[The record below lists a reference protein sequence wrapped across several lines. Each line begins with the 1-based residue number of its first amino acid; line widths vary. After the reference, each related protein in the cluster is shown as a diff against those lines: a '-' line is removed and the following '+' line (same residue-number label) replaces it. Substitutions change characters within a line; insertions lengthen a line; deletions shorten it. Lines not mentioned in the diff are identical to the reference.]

1 QPHRRLAP
9 QHLVRVPR
17 GHPGPAGSAPRD
29 CRRLRLSGKD
39 RKIVAVTAQRL
50 VYRFE
55 EADPDNAILFGGKG
69 AGLARMTTGGL
80 PVPPGFVITTEA
92 CLRYNLSPRGTP
104 PDPRGSRPPAELL
117 DEAMEHLADL
127 EAATGRCFGGGP

>member
-39 RKIVAVTAQRL
+39 RKIVAVTAQRM
-50 VYRFE
+50 VFRFE

-80 PVPPGFVITTEA
+80 PVPPGFIITTEA
-92 CLRYNLSPRGTP
+92 CGRYKEEGAL
-104 PDPRGSRPPAELL
+104 PAGLL
-117 DEAMEHLADL
+117 AEALEHLGEL
-127 EAATGRCFGGGP
+127 EASTGRIFGGSPLP